1 MKTNQKEELKRMVK
15 TSNFTSNTDRQFF
28 IKKLLKLYVKYERGE
43 ITQNPIMELIR
54 DFYLKNIGHII
65 NKAYKDGGAK

>member
-1 MKTNQKEELKRMVK
+1 MVK
-15 TSNFTSNTDRQFF
+15 ITTKDFASNTDKQFF
-28 IKKLLKLYVKYERGE
+28 IKKLMKLYVKYERGE

-65 NKAYKDGGAK
+65 NKAYKDGGTK